1 MWNSTMASWTF
12 FGRVRP
18 ERFPVT
24 WGTPVSGH
32 LSQADLGLEA
42 DFSTAIHAGQ
52 VIVTLTVTSGS
63 ADILS
68 LRNIALDCAHEL
80 TDLVGYVSGCYFDV
94 EIVSA
99 ASRESDEWHVFG
111 VQIPALVQRNNSHRQ
126 PTIDGELARAVLENI
141 PAQMVLRDFQHAMRD
156 SIATGFFCYPAIEA
170 MMQSMKNE
178 QIKRDKQAWL
188 ELNSSLA
195 LDRSVSEKI
204 KSHADFPRHGKPSSM
219 TDRERAEVFL
229 LADEII
235 HRFLE
240 YVRRGSGP
248 LPRSDFRSLPLRHI
262 FVVPAAPLM
271 RS

>member
-1 MWNSTMASWTF
+1 MASWTF

-42 DFSTAIHAGQ
+42 DFSTAIHVGQ

-68 LRNIALDCAHEL
+68 LRNLALDCAHEL

-99 ASRESDEWHVFG
+99 VCRETSEWHVFG
-111 VQIPALVQRNNSHRQ
+111 VQIPALVQRKNLHRG
-126 PTIDGELARAVLENI
+126 PAIDGDLARVVLENI

-156 SIATGFFCYPAIEA
+156 AIGTGFFCYRAIEA
-170 MMQSMKNE
+170 MMQFMKKE
-178 QIKRDKQAWL
+178 KITSDKQAWM
-188 ELNSSLA
+188 ELNNSLS
-195 LDRSVSEKI
+195 LDRSVSAKI

-219 TDRERAEVFL
+219 SDRDRGEVL
-229 LADEII
+229 QLTDEII

-240 YVRRGSGP
+240 YIRRGSGP
-248 LPRSDFRSLPLRHI
+248 LPRTNFPS
-262 FVVPAAPLM
+262 
-271 RS
+271 